1 MHSFTVLAR
10 KFAPLLASLVMIGSC
25 CSLYDQP
32 PAPYIQPPVTPA
44 TPACTMHFTSP
55 KSAAVLA
62 ASGPVDFSWTLVP
75 KASYYI
81 LSLSVPN
88 AADNV
93 NWNVNGTSRTL
104 YMESFSAGNFSA
116 HVQVRDTDANI
127 LCEAVLHFS
136 TAAADPKK
144 KDNPGAPPPQPP
156 PGVTVP

>member
-55 KSAAVLA
+55 KSGAVLA
-62 ASGPVDFSWTLVP
+62 ASGPVDFSWTSVP

-104 YMESFSAGNFSA
+104 YMESFS
-116 HVQVRDTDANI
+116 DANI

-144 KDNPGAPPPQPP
+144 KDNPGNPPPQPP